1 MKYATAMSNSAIP
14 SCADL
19 LSQIKELR
27 VKHAFVPPQ
36 AMNPGP
42 SPEEQ
47 QMMAAQQQ
55 QMMAAQQGGQAG
67 PQGQPAPQG
76 APAAGA
82 DPMMEMMSALEQMGM
97 MLDQTMQQNEQLNQT
112 IQGMKQETSQTI
124 ENMKQRIETY
134 EAQMG
139 KLSGQTELLIKT
151 LGMPPAPRTV

>member
-42 SPEEQ
+42 SPEE
-47 QMMAAQQQ
+47 Q